1 MRQEISIPTKDGDMR
16 AFAFTPDAGEGPWPG
31 VIFYMDAPAIRPA
44 LFDMGERLAGH
55 GFLVVMPDLYWRA
68 GEYEPIDMA
77 TIRNDEARR
86 EAFGRLRAST
96 SSQAQMID
104 TEGALAWLD
113 QDPRAKAG
121 KVGLTGYCMGG
132 AIALRAAAAFSDR
145 VAAAASF
152 HGGNLATDEPDSPH
166 RLADQIK
173 ARVLVA
179 GADEDRSFPP
189 EQKVRLEEALKAAG
203 VAAEVV
209 IYPGAR
215 HGYAPA
221 DMPAYDRE
229 ASERH
234 WREMFELF
242 DATLKQA

>member
-1 MRQEISIPTKDGDMR
+1 MRQDISIPTKDGAMR
-16 AFAFTPDAGEGPWPG
+16 AFAFMPDAGEGPWPG

-55 GFLVVMPDLYWRA
+55 GYVVVMPDLYWRA
-68 GEYEPIDMA
+68 GAYEPIDMA

-96 SSQAQMID
+96 NPQAQMVD

-113 QDPRAKAG
+113 QEPRAKAD

-132 AIALRAAAAFSDR
+132 GIALRAAAHFPDR
-145 VAAAASF
+145 IAAAASF
-152 HGGNLATDEPDSPH
+152 HGGNLATEEPDSPH

-189 EQKVRLEEALKAAG
+189 EQKARLEAALQAAG
-203 VAAEVV
+203 VEAEVV

-215 HGYAPA
+215 HGYAPT
-221 DMPAYDRE
+221 DMAAYDRE

-242 DATLKQA
+242 DATLKG

>member
-1 MRQEISIPTKDGDMR
+1 MRQEVSIPTQDGAMR
-16 AFAFTPDAGEGPWPG
+16 AFAFTPETGEGPWPA

-44 LFDMGERLAGH
+44 LFDMGERLASH
-55 GFLVVMPDLYWRA
+55 GYFVVMPDLYWRA
-68 GEYEPIDMA
+68 GAYEPIDMA

-96 SSQAQMID
+96 NPQAQLVD
-104 TEGALAWLD
+104 TRGVLDWLD
-113 QDPRAKAG
+113 GQPRADAAR
-121 KVGLTGYCMGG
+121 VGLTGYCMGG
-132 AIALRAAAAFSDR
+132 GIALRVAGAFPEQ

-152 HGGNLATDEPDSPH
+152 HGGNLATDEADSPH
-166 RLADQIK
+166 LSAPRIK
-173 ARVLVA
+173 AQVLVA

-189 EQKVRLEEALKAAG
+189 EQMERLSAALDAAG
-203 VAAEVV
+203 VRAEVV
-209 IYPGAR
+209 IYPRAR

-234 WREMFELF
+234 WRDLLALF
-242 DATLKQA
+242 QANLKA

>member
-1 MRQEISIPTKDGDMR
+1 MRQEVSIPTQDGAMR
-16 AFAFTPDAGEGPWPG
+16 AFAFTPETGEGPWPA

-44 LFDMGERLAGH
+44 LFDMGERLASH
-55 GFLVVMPDLYWRA
+55 GYFVVMPDLYWRA
-68 GEYEPIDMA
+68 GAYEPIDMA

-96 SSQAQMID
+96 NPQAQLVD
-104 TEGALAWLD
+104 TQGILDWLD
-113 QDPRAKAG
+113 GQPRADAAR
-121 KVGLTGYCMGG
+121 VGLTGYCMGG
-132 AIALRAAAAFSDR
+132 GIALRAAGAFPEQ

-152 HGGNLATDEPDSPH
+152 HGGNLATDEADSPH
-166 RLADQIK
+166 LSAPRIK
-173 ARVLVA
+173 AQVLVA

-189 EQKVRLEEALKAAG
+189 EQMERLSAALDAAG
-203 VAAEVV
+203 VKAEVV

-234 WREMFELF
+234 WRDLLALF
-242 DATLKQA
+242 QANLKA

>member
-1 MRQEISIPTKDGDMR
+1 MRQEVSIPTQDGAMR
-16 AFAFTPDAGEGPWPG
+16 AFAFTPETGEGPWPA

-55 GFLVVMPDLYWRA
+55 GYFVVMPDLYWRA
-68 GEYEPIDMA
+68 GAYEPIDMA
-77 TIRNDEARR
+77 MIRNDEARR

-96 SSQAQMID
+96 NPQAQLVD
-104 TEGALAWLD
+104 TQGILDWLD
-113 QDPRAKAG
+113 GQPRADAAR
-121 KVGLTGYCMGG
+121 VGLTGYCMGG
-132 AIALRAAAAFSDR
+132 GIALRAAGAFPEQ

-152 HGGNLATDEPDSPH
+152 HGGNLATDEADSPH
-166 RLADQIK
+166 LSAPRIK
-173 ARVLVA
+173 AQVLVA

-189 EQKVRLEEALKAAG
+189 EQMERLSAALDAAG
-203 VAAEVV
+203 VKAEVV

-234 WREMFELF
+234 WRDLLALF
-242 DATLKQA
+242 QANLKA

>member
-1 MRQEISIPTKDGDMR
+1 MRQEVSIPTQDGAMR
-16 AFAFTPDAGEGPWPG
+16 AFAFTPETGEGPWPA

-55 GFLVVMPDLYWRA
+55 GYFVVMPDLYWRA
-68 GEYEPIDMA
+68 GAYEPIDMA

-96 SSQAQMID
+96 NPQAQLVD
-104 TEGALAWLD
+104 TQGILDWLD
-113 QDPRAKAG
+113 GQPRADAAR
-121 KVGLTGYCMGG
+121 VGLTGYCMGG
-132 AIALRAAAAFSDR
+132 GIALRAAGAFPEQ

-152 HGGNLATDEPDSPH
+152 HGGNLATDEADSPH
-166 RLADQIK
+166 LSAPRIK
-173 ARVLVA
+173 AQVLVA

-189 EQKVRLEEALKAAG
+189 EQMERLSAALDAAG
-203 VAAEVV
+203 VKAEVV

-234 WREMFELF
+234 WRDLLALF
-242 DATLKQA
+242 QANLKA

>member
-1 MRQEISIPTKDGDMR
+1 MRQEVSIPTQDGAMR
-16 AFAFTPDAGEGPWPG
+16 AFAFTPETGEGPWPA

-55 GFLVVMPDLYWRA
+55 GYFVVMPDLYWRA
-68 GEYEPIDMA
+68 GAYEPIDMA

-96 SSQAQMID
+96 NPQAQLVD
-104 TEGALAWLD
+104 TQGILDWLD
-113 QDPRAKAG
+113 GQPRADAAR
-121 KVGLTGYCMGG
+121 VGLTGYCMGG
-132 AIALRAAAAFSDR
+132 GIALRAAGAFPEQ

-152 HGGNLATDEPDSPH
+152 HGGNLATDEADSPH
-166 RLADQIK
+166 LSAPRIK
-173 ARVLVA
+173 AQVLVA

-189 EQKVRLEEALKAAG
+189 EQMEQLSAALDAAG
-203 VAAEVV
+203 VRAEVV

-234 WREMFELF
+234 WRDLLALF
-242 DATLKQA
+242 QANLKA

>member
-1 MRQEISIPTKDGDMR
+1 MRQEVSIRTQDGAMR
-16 AFAFTPDAGEGPWPG
+16 AFAFTPETGEGPWPA

-44 LFDMGERLAGH
+44 LFDMGERLASH
-55 GFLVVMPDLYWRA
+55 GYFVVMPDLYWRA
-68 GEYEPIDMA
+68 GAYEPIDMA

-96 SSQAQMID
+96 NPQAQLVD
-104 TEGALAWLD
+104 TQGILDWLD
-113 QDPRAKAG
+113 GQPRADAAR
-121 KVGLTGYCMGG
+121 VGLTGYCMGG
-132 AIALRAAAAFSDR
+132 GIALRAAGAFPEQ

-152 HGGNLATDEPDSPH
+152 HGGNLATDEADSPH
-166 RLADQIK
+166 LSAPRIK
-173 ARVLVA
+173 AQVLVA

-189 EQKVRLEEALKAAG
+189 EQMERLSAALDAAG
-203 VAAEVV
+203 VKAEVV

-234 WREMFELF
+234 WRDLLALF
-242 DATLKQA
+242 QANLKA

>member
-1 MRQEISIPTKDGDMR
+1 MRQEVSIPTQDGAMR
-16 AFAFTPDAGEGPWPG
+16 AFAFTPETGEGPWPA

-44 LFDMGERLAGH
+44 LFDMGERLASH
-55 GFLVVMPDLYWRA
+55 GYFVVMPDLYWRA
-68 GEYEPIDMA
+68 GAYEPIDMA

-96 SSQAQMID
+96 NPQAQLVD
-104 TEGALAWLD
+104 TRGVLDWLD
-113 QDPRAKAG
+113 GQPRADAAR
-121 KVGLTGYCMGG
+121 VGLTGYCMGG
-132 AIALRAAAAFSDR
+132 GIALRAAGAFPEQ

-152 HGGNLATDEPDSPH
+152 HGGNLATDEADSPH
-166 RLADQIK
+166 LSAPRIK
-173 ARVLVA
+173 AQVLVA

-189 EQKVRLEEALKAAG
+189 EQMERLSAALDAAG
-203 VAAEVV
+203 VKAEVV

-234 WREMFELF
+234 WRDLLALF
-242 DATLKQA
+242 QANLKA

>member
-1 MRQEISIPTKDGDMR
+1 MRQEVSIPTQDGAMR
-16 AFAFTPDAGEGPWPG
+16 AFAFTPETGEGPWPA

-44 LFDMGERLAGH
+44 LFDMGERLASH
-55 GFLVVMPDLYWRA
+55 GYFVVMPDLYWRA
-68 GEYEPIDMA
+68 GAYEPIDMA

-96 SSQAQMID
+96 NPPAQLVD
-104 TEGALAWLD
+104 TRGVLDWLD
-113 QDPRAKAG
+113 GQPRADAAR
-121 KVGLTGYCMGG
+121 VGLTGYCMGG
-132 AIALRAAAAFSDR
+132 GIALRVAGAFPEQ

-152 HGGNLATDEPDSPH
+152 HGGNLATDEADSPH
-166 RLADQIK
+166 LSAPRIK
-173 ARVLVA
+173 AQVLVA

-189 EQKVRLEEALKAAG
+189 EQMERLSAALDAAG
-203 VAAEVV
+203 VRAEVV

-234 WREMFELF
+234 WRDLLALF
-242 DATLKQA
+242 QANLKA

>member
-1 MRQEISIPTKDGDMR
+1 MRQEISIPTQDGAMR
-16 AFAFTPDAGEGPWPG
+16 AFVFTPGSGDGPWPAA
-31 VIFYMDAPAIRPA
+31 IFYMDAPAIRPA

-55 GFLVVMPDLYWRA
+55 GYIVVMPDLYWRA
-68 GEYEPIDMA
+68 GAYEPIDMA

-96 SSQAQMID
+96 NPQAQMID
-104 TEGALAWLD
+104 TRGILDWLQ
-113 QDPRAKAG
+113 QDPRANG

-132 AIALRAAAAFSDR
+132 AIALRAAATFPDQ

-152 HGGNLATDEPDSPH
+152 HGGNLATEEADSPH
-166 RLADQIK
+166 LLADQIK

-189 EQKVRLEEALKAAG
+189 EQKTRLEKALAAAG
-203 VAAEVV
+203 VEAEVV

-234 WREMFELF
+234 WREMLQLF
-242 DATLKQA
+242 DATLRG

>member
-1 MRQEISIPTKDGDMR
+1 MRQEVSIPTQDGAMR
-16 AFAFTPDAGEGPWPG
+16 AFAFTPETGEGPWPA

-55 GFLVVMPDLYWRA
+55 GYFVVMPDLYWRA
-68 GEYEPIDMA
+68 GAYEPIDMA
-77 TIRNDEARR
+77 TIHNDEARR

-96 SSQAQMID
+96 NPQAQLVD
-104 TEGALAWLD
+104 TQGVLD
-113 QDPRAKAG
+113 WFDGQPRADAAR
-121 KVGLTGYCMGG
+121 VGLTGYCMGG
-132 AIALRAAAAFSDR
+132 GIALRAAGAFPEQ

-152 HGGNLATDEPDSPH
+152 HGGNLATDEADSPH
-166 RLADQIK
+166 LSAPRIK
-173 ARVLVA
+173 AQVLVA

-189 EQKVRLEEALKAAG
+189 EQMEQLSAALDAAG
-203 VAAEVV
+203 VKAEVV

-234 WREMFELF
+234 WRDLLALF
-242 DATLKQA
+242 HANLKA

>member
-1 MRQEISIPTKDGDMR
+1 MRQEVSIPTQDGAMR
-16 AFAFTPDAGEGPWPG
+16 AFAFTPETGEGPWPA

-44 LFDMGERLAGH
+44 LFDMGERLASH
-55 GFLVVMPDLYWRA
+55 GYFVVMPDLYWRA
-68 GEYEPIDMA
+68 GAYEPIDMA

-96 SSQAQMID
+96 NPQAQLVD
-104 TEGALAWLD
+104 TRGVLD
-113 QDPRAKAG
+113 WFDGQPRADAAR
-121 KVGLTGYCMGG
+121 VGLTGYCMGG
-132 AIALRAAAAFSDR
+132 GIALRAAGAFPEQ

-152 HGGNLATDEPDSPH
+152 HGGNLATDEADSPH
-166 RLADQIK
+166 LSAPRIK
-173 ARVLVA
+173 AQVLVA

-189 EQKVRLEEALKAAG
+189 EQMERLSAALDAAG
-203 VAAEVV
+203 VKAEVV

-229 ASERH
+229 AAERH
-234 WREMFELF
+234 WRDLLALF
-242 DATLKQA
+242 QANLKA

>member
-1 MRQEISIPTKDGDMR
+1 MRQEISIPTKDGAMR
-16 AFAFTPDAGEGPWPG
+16 AFAFTPDTGEGPWPG

-44 LFDMGERLAGH
+44 LFDMGERIAAH
-55 GFLVVMPDLYWRA
+55 GYVVVMPDLYWRA
-68 GEYEPIDMA
+68 GAYEPIDMA
-77 TIRNDEARR
+77 TVRNDEARR

-96 SSQAQMID
+96 NPQAQMVD

-113 QDPRAKAG
+113 QEPRAKAD

-132 AIALRAAAAFSDR
+132 GIALRAAAAVPDR
-145 VAAAASF
+145 IAA
-152 HGGNLATDEPDSPH
+152 PDSPH
-166 RLADQIK
+166 RQADQIK

-189 EQKVRLEEALKAAG
+189 EQKVRLEAALQAAG
-203 VAAEVV
+203 VEAEVV

-221 DMPAYDRE
+221 DMAAYDAE

-234 WREMFELF
+234 WREMFDLF
-242 DATLKQA
+242 DATLKG

>member
-1 MRQEISIPTKDGDMR
+1 MRQEISISTKDGEMR
-16 AFAFTPDAGEGPWPG
+16 AFAFTPEAGDGPWPA

-44 LFDMGERLAGH
+44 LFKMGERLAGH
-55 GFLVVMPDLYWRA
+55 GYLVVMPDLYWRA
-68 GEYEPIDMA
+68 GAYEPIDMA

-96 SSQAQMID
+96 NPQAQMID
-104 TEGALAWLD
+104 TEGALAWLA
-113 QDPRAKAG
+113 QEPRARAD

-132 AIALRAAAAFSDR
+132 AIALRAAATFPDR

-152 HGGNLATDEPDSPH
+152 HGGNLATEEADSPH
-166 RLADQIK
+166 RLAGRIK
-173 ARVLVA
+173 AKVLVA

-189 EQKVRLEEALKAAG
+189 EQKARLEEALNAAG
-203 VAAEVV
+203 VEAEVV
-209 IYPGAR
+209 IYPGAK

-234 WREMFELF
+234 WREMLALF
-242 DATLKQA
+242 DETLKG